1 MDMRNL
7 ILIVLSIFC
16 VSAKG
21 QTLQVDNFKT
31 SLNHYETL
39 CRLLLEDIE
48 YIKKHDKELNMKAE
62 PKTRVMTL
70 INKITNEINSNDAKN
85 DRFLKQLKELR
96 DSLSTAQPQSTVTPT
111 TEVGPPVHNPTTTV
125 RGENPKVEENEGN
138 IREENGE
145 TTSPNP
151 LREVRGGNT
160 LENYLSLHTL
170 EYLHQHRDEVEMEM
184 NNDKR
189 SPHKTLYTYVM
200 DLFEIQD
207 TIYNRNHIKDLLA
220 KISSVQNKI
229 LDKHRSELD
238 EEIMKVNDYRYATK
252 ELLRLFGMIDN
263 PTFIKKDATSSKFD
277 DDNTVS
283 AEKLEKYFEMN
294 KKETEYVDKFVYTK
308 KKFEEY
314 LTANAG
320 DRSKIKE
327 KIEAALAN

>member
-21 QTLQVDNFKT
+21 QTLQVDSFKT

-70 INKITNEINSNDAKN
+70 INNITNEIKRNDAKN
-85 DRFLKQLKELR
+85 NRFLKKLKELR

-111 TEVGPPVHNPTTTV
+111 AEVGSPVHNPTTPV
-125 RGENPKVEENEGN
+125 RGENPKVEANEGN
-138 IREENGE
+138 IREE
-145 TTSPNP
+145 
-151 LREVRGGNT
+151 EVRGGNK
-160 LENYLSLHTL
+160 LEDYLSLHTL
-170 EYLHQHRDEVEMEM
+170 KYLHQNRDELEREM
-184 NNDKR
+184 NNDER
-189 SPHKTLYTYVM
+189 SPHKTPYTYVM
-200 DLFEIQD
+200 DLFEIQY

-220 KISSVQNKI
+220 KISSASVQNKI
-229 LDKHRSELD
+229 LDQHKSELN
-238 EEIMKVNDYRYATK
+238 EEIMNVNDYRYATK

-294 KKETEYVDKFVYTK
+294 KNETEFVDKFVYTK

-327 KIEAALAN
+327 TIEAALAN

>member
-21 QTLQVDNFKT
+21 QTLQVDYFKT

-62 PKTRVMTL
+62 PRTRVMTL
-70 INKITNEINSNDAKN
+70 INNITNEINSNDNKN
-85 DRFLKQLKELR
+85 KKFLNKLKELR

-111 TEVGPPVHNPTTTV
+111 TEVGSPVHNPTTTV

-138 IREENGE
+138 IREEKGE

-151 LREVRGGNT
+151 LREVRGGNK

-170 EYLHQHRDEVEMEM
+170 EYLHQHRDEVEKEM
-184 NNDKR
+184 DNDKR
-189 SPHKTLYTYVM
+189 SPHKTPYTYVM

-294 KKETEYVDKFVYTK
+294 KNETEYVDKFVYTK

-320 DRSKIKE
+320 DRSKIKA

>member
-1 MDMRNL
+1 MKNI
-7 ILIVLSIFC
+7 ILFVLSVFC
-16 VSAKG
+16 INANG
-21 QTLQVDNFKT
+21 QTHQVDHFKT

-39 CRLLLEDIE
+39 CKQLLEEID

-62 PKTRVMTL
+62 SKTRVL
-70 INKITNEINSNDAKN
+70 NLVINITKDINSNDTKN
-85 DRFLKQLKELR
+85 DRFLKKLKELR

-111 TEVGPPVHNPTTTV
+111 TEVGSPVHNPTTNV

-151 LREVRGGNT
+151 LREVRGGNK

-189 SPHKTLYTYVM
+189 SPHKTPYTYVM

-238 EEIMKVNDYRYATK
+238 EEIMKVNDYRYATR

-294 KKETEYVDKFVYTK
+294 KNETEYVDRFVYTK
-308 KKFEEY
+308 QQFDKY
-314 LTANAG
+314 LKA
-320 DRSKIKE
+320 DSSERKEMKQEIKD
-327 KIEAALAN
+327 ALATN

>member
-48 YIKKHDKELNMKAE
+48 YIKKHYKELNMKAE

-70 INKITNEINSNDAKN
+70 INNITNEINSNDAKN
-85 DRFLKQLKELR
+85 DRFLKRLKELR

-111 TEVGPPVHNPTTTV
+111 TEVVPPVHNPTTTV
-125 RGENPKVEENEGN
+125 GGENPRVEENEGN
-138 IREENGE
+138 K
-145 TTSPNP
+145 
-151 LREVRGGNT
+151 

-170 EYLHQHRDEVEMEM
+170 VYLHQNRGEVETEM
-184 NNDKR
+184 NNDKG
-189 SPHKTLYTYVM
+189 SPHITPYTYVM

-220 KISSVQNKI
+220 KISSVQDKI
-229 LDKHRSELD
+229 LAKHKPELNK
-238 EEIMKVNDYRYATK
+238 EIMNVNDYRYATK

-294 KKETEYVDKFVYTK
+294 KNETEFVDKFVYTK

>member
-1 MDMRNL
+1 MNMRNL

-21 QTLQVDNFKT
+21 QTRQVDNFKT
-31 SLNHYETL
+31 SLNQYETL

-62 PKTRVMTL
+62 PRTRVMTL
-70 INKITNEINSNDAKN
+70 INNITNEINSNDAKN
-85 DRFLKQLKELR
+85 DRFLKKLKELR
-96 DSLSTAQPQSTVTPT
+96 DSLSTVQPQSIVTPT

-125 RGENPKVEENEGN
+125 RSENPKVEGNESN

-151 LREVRGGNT
+151 LREVRGGNK

-170 EYLHQHRDEVEMEM
+170 EYLHQNRKEVETEM

-189 SPHKTLYTYVM
+189 SPHKIPYTYVM

-238 EEIMKVNDYRYATK
+238 EEIMKVNEYRYATK

-294 KKETEYVDKFVYTK
+294 KNETEYVDKFVYTK
-308 KKFEEY
+308 KQFEKY
-314 LTANAG
+314 LNANAD
-320 DRSKIKE
+320 DRIKIKSE
-327 KIEAALAN
+327 IADALAN